1 MINIWRSY
9 LPSELKGAKPIQ
21 KKLPGMEYSTV
32 LQVPSTK
39 GSRLLKEL
47 AKLEPR
53 LTKLT
58 GYHSMLVE
66 R

>member
-32 LQVPSTK
+32 FQVTITK

-47 AKLEPR
+47 VQNCPQQ
-53 LTKLT
+53 T
-58 GYHSMLVE
+58 
-66 R
+66 

>member
-1 MINIWRSY
+1 MLLYTQMDGIGVMNIWRSY

-32 LQVPSTK
+32 FQVTITK

-47 AKLEPR
+47 VQNCPQQ
-53 LTKLT
+53 T
-58 GYHSMLVE
+58 
-66 R
+66 